1 MEQAR
6 AVAGVLWAL
15 GGLLLAVGAGMTWS
29 YGTAL
34 LVLGGWCLVT
44 ALACAS
50 AAGKGRRT

>member
-15 GGLLLAVGAGMTWS
+15 GGLLLAVGAGLTWS
-29 YGTAL
+29 SGTAL